1 MTIQYNSTQYSSN
14 PIVMPNR
21 ISYQDLELDYV
32 IYTGYYR
39 REMNEDDVLKQ
50 PHLLSSASF

>member
-1 MTIQYNSTQYSSN
+1 
-14 PIVMPNR
+14 MPNR